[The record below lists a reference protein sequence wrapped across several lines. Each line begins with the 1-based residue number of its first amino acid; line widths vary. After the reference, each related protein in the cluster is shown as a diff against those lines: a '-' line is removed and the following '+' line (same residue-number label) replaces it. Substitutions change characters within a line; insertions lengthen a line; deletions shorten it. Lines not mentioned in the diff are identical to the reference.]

1 MMMMLTNDGCNDLIA
16 LSSSMTGS
24 RHGGCMVCMWRD
36 GCDRMNLFAKFVF
49 NIVSIAIGQALAADW
64 NHAICLPKPR
74 VIDDLIGKEIVV
86 CYPLLATNRSG
97 TDVGDWGW
105 FVGK

>member
-1 MMMMLTNDGCNDLIA
+1 
-16 LSSSMTGS
+16 
-24 RHGGCMVCMWRD
+24 MVCMWRD